1 MRTSDQFQ
9 RSTRRRGFTLLEILV
24 TVVIMGIAGAL
35 VIPAMG
41 ETGILRVQG
50 AVRSVVADLT
60 FAQADAVA
68 FQERRALM
76 FDVQNNVYRLIQ
88 VPGDALDPVNNT
100 LYDPTKPDG
109 KYVMSLADPRFGG
122 AHLVSA
128 AFDNEPYVIFDGLG
142 GPVADAS
149 GSVPGSGG
157 TVLISGSH
165 QTFTISVEPFT
176 GRVTVTRQEG
186 ETAVVPPAEGGG
198 GGGG

>member
-1 MRTSDQFQ
+1 MDTSDSFQ
-9 RSTRRRGFTLLEILV
+9 RSSRRRGFTLLEILV

-76 FDVQNNVYRLIQ
+76 FDVQNNVYRMVQ
-88 VPGDALDPVNNT
+88 VPGDMLDPDNNT

-109 KYVMSLADPRFGG
+109 RYVMSLADPRFGG

-128 AFDNEPYVIFDGLG
+128 SFDNEPFVIYDALG

-149 GSVPGSGG
+149 GAVPGSGG
-157 TVLISGSH
+157 QVRISGSR

-176 GRVTVTRQEG
+176 GRVTVTRQDG
-186 ETAVVPPAEGGG
+186 EVAVEPPDAGGG
-198 GGGG
+198 G